1 MGSVNTK
8 QPQIDVDNFHI
19 VIIDYDLWRY
29 ENWEYGK
36 IRLETGW
43 RWQPGDGTCPIRDAT
58 TWTPSTSDQK
68 SVQGFL
74 VVMMMMFRKWSNLE
88 FSRFSDVRNLPR
100 YKAHIYVVG
109 LFIYCS
115 IKECQRCHKSPIA
128 QWSIVNI
135 RFTLWNLNKSFS
147 HDHQLKTVSTKTNQ
161 LFVLNCFQANV
172 FAVHLKIFAM
182 KLNSSPHKRKTGQ
195 F

>member
-1 MGSVNTK
+1 MGPVNTK

-58 TWTPSTSDQK
+58 TWTPSTLDQK

-74 VVMMMMFRKWSNLE
+74 VMMMVRKWSNLE
-88 FSRFSDVRNLPR
+88 FSRFSDVRNLAR
-100 YKAHIYVVG
+100 YKAHIYNCM
-109 LFIYCS
+109 LFGCLNIARSSYVS
-115 IKECQRCHKSPIA
+115 VAISHPLHNEASSLTLQRWLGGVMGQPF
-128 QWSIVNI
+128 N
-135 RFTLWNLNKSFS
+135 RSF
-147 HDHQLKTVSTKTNQ
+147 
-161 LFVLNCFQANV
+161 
-172 FAVHLKIFAM
+172 
-182 KLNSSPHKRKTGQ
+182 
-195 F
+195 